1 MNENRKF
8 YIWISSTGKLEVFK
22 NHKMSEKKGVEK
34 AGLNNELKE
43 IMNGILEG
51 EEGTEKLKLRV
62 DKVETGI
69 FVSPVVAVELI
80 KSPAYKE
87 DVKENTGMLID
98 MKVREV
104 VKGLLSRMLMRLHIN
119 ERREVVIKN
128 KGVHEAEILESDL
141 NDFKLRKE
149 CEEILE
155 EKTNRVSK
163 AVKVALERIMRAEKA
178 VDERFIRC
186 VQIRD

>member
-1 MNENRKF
+1 MWLLPMVSND
-8 YIWISSTGKLEVFK
+8 Y
-22 NHKMSEKKGVEK
+22 KMSEKKGAEK
-34 AGLNNELKE
+34 AGLNNALKE

-51 EEGTEKLKLRV
+51 EEGTEKLKLQ
-62 DKVETGI
+62 VEEMDTGI

-141 NDFKLRKE
+141 NDFKPRKE

-155 EKTNRVSK
+155 EKTNKVSK
-163 AVKVALERIMRAEKA
+163 AVKAALERIMEGEKA
-178 VDERFIRC
+178 VDERFLAISI
-186 VQIRD
+186 QSPKPLFKL